1 MNSGVHAVRIFRPA
15 LSLLVATPAFMG
27 ACLPLH
33 AETAAG
39 SLGVTIVL
47 RTFSEAV
54 TADHRCTH
62 RGQAGGD
69 KETLRISCP
78 ATVDIQAIASTSSG
92 KTGQTQRMNA
102 VSGATAGSSHA
113 LVAGTPMRS
122 AEPLELTISW

>member
-1 MNSGVHAVRIFRPA
+1 VRISRPA
-15 LSLLVATPAFMG
+15 LSLLVATPIFMG

-33 AETAAG
+33 AETSA

-62 RGQAGGD
+62 RGQPDGNKA
-69 KETLRISCP
+69 TLRISCP
-78 ATVDIQAIASTSSG
+78 ATVDVQAIASASSS

-102 VSGATAGSSHA
+102 LTGAADRSSHA
-113 LVAGTPMRS
+113 VVAGTPLHS
-122 AEPLELTISW
+122 AEPVELTISW

>member
-1 MNSGVHAVRIFRPA
+1 MRIFRPA

-33 AETAAG
+33 AETASG
-39 SLGVTIVL
+39 PLGVTIVL
-47 RTFSEAV
+47 RSFSEAV

-78 ATVDIQAIASTSSG
+78 ATVDVQAVASASSS
-92 KTGQTQRMNA
+92 KTGQIQRMNA
-102 VSGATAGSSHA
+102 SAGAADRASHA
-113 LVAGTPMRS
+113 LIAGTPLHS
-122 AEPLELTISW
+122 AEPIELTISW